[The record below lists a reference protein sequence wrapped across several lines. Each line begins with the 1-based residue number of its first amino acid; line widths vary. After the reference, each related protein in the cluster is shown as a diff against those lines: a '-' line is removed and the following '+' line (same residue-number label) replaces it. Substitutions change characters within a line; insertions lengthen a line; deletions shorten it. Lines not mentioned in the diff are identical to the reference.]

1 MPKRRAATVRRP
13 PARPGSRSRRQ
24 AKLPA
29 PAPASQ
35 ALVKRAVDFGRSQAD
50 LLLAR
55 PQIAVAAALRA
66 GSSGILVAEGDSWFD
81 YPVHDVLE
89 RLEDQH
95 GFRVESVAHSG
106 DWIEDMAYNP
116 AQGAA
121 LMRTLTR
128 LRDDGK
134 TPRAIL
140 LSGGGND
147 LVGDGFGA
155 LINHA
160 SSGLPALNAQIVSGL
175 INERLLYAYGCVI
188 GRVNQ
193 MTQALFPNPVPIVIH
208 GYGHAVPDGRGFL
221 GGVWFL
227 PGPWLRPGFDKK
239 GHTSLPANTGV
250 VATLIDLFNTMLQSL
265 PTFPNIQNVT
275 YLDLRPVLKSTV
287 AGDVYQQDWANEI
300 HPTTSGYGAVATA
313 FANLIATF
321 PMP

>member
-1 MPKRRAATVRRP
+1 MAKRRP
-13 PARPGSRSRRQ
+13 PSRRPSRRQ
-24 AKLPA
+24 ATLPA
-29 PAPASQ
+29 PR
-35 ALVKRAVDFGRSQAD
+35 LRAGRWSSGPSISGG
-50 LLLAR
+50 AR
-55 PQIAVAAALRA
+55 PICCSRGRGSRARAALRA
-66 GSSGILVAEGDSWFD
+66 GSNGILVAEGDSWFD

-160 SSGLPALNAQIVSGL
+160 SSGLPALNAGIVSGL

-193 MTQALFPNPVPIVIH
+193 MTQALFPNPVPIVVH
-208 GYGHAVPDGRGFL
+208 GYGHAVPTGEDFSAASGSSPA
-221 GGVWFL
+221 
-227 PGPWLRPGFDKK
+227 PGCGPVSTRK
-239 GHTSLPANTGV
+239 GTRRFPPNTGV

-275 YLDLRPVLKSTV
+275 YLDLRAVLKNTV

-300 HPTTSGYGAVATA
+300 HPTTSGYAAVATA
-313 FANLIATF
+313 FANLIGTF
-321 PMP
+321 PIP